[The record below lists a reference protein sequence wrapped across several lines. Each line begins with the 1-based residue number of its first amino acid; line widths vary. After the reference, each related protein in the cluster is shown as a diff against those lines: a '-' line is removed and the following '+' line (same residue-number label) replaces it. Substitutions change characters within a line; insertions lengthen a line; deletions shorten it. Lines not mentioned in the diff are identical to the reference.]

1 MNITIIGKLIYTLCC
16 MKLIHSNLDISH
28 TNNIL
33 SDTERK
39 YNAHVGATMRLR
51 ISGLMASLV
60 FHQNTG
66 KRVVQWPSIISEFD
80 SQILTAEKPE
90 KRCFPRVMALP
101 SLETDSTE
109 CFLDNHIKEIDTF
122 WRNNL
127 FQTTF
132 PVFPSALIW
141 NNYSLFSIPPEK

>member
-66 KRVVQWPSIISEFD
+66 KRVVQ
-80 SQILTAEKPE
+80 
-90 KRCFPRVMALP
+90 
-101 SLETDSTE
+101 
-109 CFLDNHIKEIDTF
+109 
-122 WRNNL
+122 
-127 FQTTF
+127 
-132 PVFPSALIW
+132 
-141 NNYSLFSIPPEK
+141 